1 MNSKL
6 LFIVWSKHSRRA
18 TTLAAELGGQV
29 SFQYESG
36 LAGRWLTPFRYLV
49 QGWKTW
55 YLLERVRP
63 DAVIVQVPP
72 IFALLIVTAWCELQG
87 KMRSA
92 QRRVSYAIDCHTGT
106 FYDLRWR
113 WSLPLLRWLSRR
125 AAVTLVAS
133 DGALG
138 ILKRW
143 KVRSLLLIDGLPTL
157 SLPTGTAGSEGK
169 ARVAVISGFGLDEPV
184 AEVFA
189 VAQLLPQVTFYISGD
204 AKRIDTRFLARKP
217 DNIIL
222 TGFLSDSDYTGLLK
236 NVHGLVNLTKAPHLL
251 TCASYEALAMGKP
264 AVVSDW
270 PQMKRYFSRGFIYV
284 NNTPEAIAKGIAKM
298 LDEQTILSDEVV
310 AMRSEL
316 MARRQP
322 TFKEFATLL
331 QS

>member
-1 MNSKL
+1 MSSKT

-18 TTLAAELGGQV
+18 TTLATELGGQL

-36 LAGRWLTPFRYLV
+36 LAGRWLTPLRYLV

-55 YLLERVRP
+55 HLLEVVRP
-63 DAVIVQVPP
+63 EAVIVQVPP
-72 IFALLIVTAWCELQG
+72 IFALLVVAAWCELRG
-87 KMRSA
+87 KTGPAR
-92 QRRVSYAIDCHTGT
+92 RRVPYAIDCHTGT

-125 AAVTLVAS
+125 AVVTLVAS
-133 DGALG
+133 EGALG
-138 ILKRW
+138 ILQRW
-143 KVRSLLLIDGLPTL
+143 KVRSLFLIDGLPNL
-157 SLPTGTAGSEGK
+157 GPPTGTAGSEGK

-189 VAQLLPQVTFYISGD
+189 VARLLPQVTFYLSGD
-204 AKRIDTRFLARKP
+204 SKRIEARFLARKP

-222 TGFLSDSDYTGLLK
+222 TGFLPDSDYTGLLN

-270 PQMKRYFSRGFIYV
+270 PQMKRYFSQGFIYV
-284 NNTPEAIAKGIAKM
+284 SNTPEAIAKGITKM
-298 LDEQTILSDEVV
+298 LDEQTILANEVV

-316 MARRQP
+316 IARRQP
-322 TFKEFATLL
+322 TFKEFTALL
-331 QS
+331 